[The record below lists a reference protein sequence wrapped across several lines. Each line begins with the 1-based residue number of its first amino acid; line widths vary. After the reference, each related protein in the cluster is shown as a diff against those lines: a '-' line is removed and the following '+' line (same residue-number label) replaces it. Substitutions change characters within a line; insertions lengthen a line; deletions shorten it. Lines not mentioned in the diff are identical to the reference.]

1 MFDHGSRV
9 KNNIYVIEESFV
21 LMKRFIN
28 WSCGKYEYKSQFYV
42 GGWNLDA

>member
-9 KNNIYVIEESFV
+9 KNNIYVIVCAVIEESFD

-28 WSCGKYEYKSQFYV
+28 
-42 GGWNLDA
+42 